1 MELTVGW
8 VIFVI
13 SCLLVTSVMTM
24 LARYLFECCL
34 KRETIIKFASKSDDY
49 DGYFTFIFLILY
61 IPGLN
66 VMSIIAFLAMLEVD
80 NLKRLRIDGYE

>member
-1 MELTVGW
+1 MGYMEWLIIGL
-8 VIFVI
+8 
-13 SCLLVTSVMTM
+13 SCLFVTSLLTM
-24 LARYLFECCL
+24 FARYLFECCL
-34 KRETIIKFASKSDDY
+34 KRETIITFDSKTHDY

-80 NLKRLRIDGYE
+80 NLKRLRI